1 MPPARESDEAL
12 VVELRHLTGEAR
24 QQAIDELFAR
34 HYTRVARWCFRL
46 TGDRDAAADLAQDVF
61 LKAHRHFDSFQGH
74 ARFSTWLYAI
84 VRNEASGWRRRA
96 ATAPEADADDALV
109 DVPTAEAGPEDEAVA
124 GSRRK
129 RLQTFLADT
138 LDDRER
144 TVFTLHYAREMPLD
158 AITRLLRLE
167 NPSGAKAFIVS
178 AKRKIA
184 RAAGRVLAK
193 GERW

>member
-12 VVELRHLTGEAR
+12 VGELRRLTGDAR

-61 LKAHRHFDSFQGH
+61 LKAHRHFDSFQGQ

-84 VRNEASGWRRRA
+84 VRNEAFGWRRRA
-96 ATAPEADADDALV
+96 ATTPAVDADDALV
-109 DVPTAEAGPEDEAVA
+109 DVPTSEAGPEDEALA
-124 GSRRK
+124 DSRRK
-129 RLQTFLADT
+129 RLETFLADT

-144 TVFTLHYAREMPLD
+144 TVFTLHYASEMSLD

>member
-1 MPPARESDEAL
+1 MSPAAQSDESL
-12 VVELRHLTGEAR
+12 VGELRGLSGEAR

-34 HYTRVARWCFRL
+34 HYTRVARWCWRL
-46 TGDRDAAADLAQDVF
+46 TGDRDAAADLAQEVF
-61 LKAHRHFDSFQGH
+61 LKAHRHLESFQGQ
-74 ARFSTWLYAI
+74 ARFSTWLYTI
-84 VRNEASGWRRRA
+84 VRNEAFSWRRRA
-96 ATAPEADADDALV
+96 ATMPGTDADELLIDLPA
-109 DVPTAEAGPEDEAVA
+109 AEAGPEEEALA
-124 GSRRK
+124 GSRRR
-129 RLQTFLADT
+129 RLQAFLVDT
-138 LDDRER
+138 LDERER
-144 TVFTLHYAREMPLD
+144 TVFTLHYAREMSLD

>member
-1 MPPARESDEAL
+1 MLHARGSDEAL
-12 VVELRHLTGEAR
+12 FGELTGLSGEAR
-24 QQAIDELFAR
+24 QRAVDELFAR
-34 HYTRVARWCFRL
+34 HYTRVARWCWRL
-46 TGDRDAAADLAQDVF
+46 TGNRDAATDLAQDVF
-61 LKAHRHFDSFQGH
+61 LKAHKHLDSFQGQ

-84 VRNEASGWRRRA
+84 VRNEAFDWRRRA
-96 ATAPEADADDALV
+96 ASMPEDGEDDSLV
-109 DVPTAEAGPEDEAVA
+109 EVPTLDAGPEEEALA
-124 GSRRK
+124 GSRRR
-129 RLQTFLADT
+129 RLQAFLVDT

-158 AITRLLRLE
+158 AITRLLQLE

-184 RAAGRVLAK
+184 RAVVRIQAR

>member
-1 MPPARESDEAL
+1 MPPARESDEEL
-12 VVELRHLTGEAR
+12 VGELRRLTGEAR

-34 HYTRVARWCFRL
+34 HYTRVARWCLRL

-61 LKAHRHFDSFQGH
+61 LKAHRHFDSFQGQ

-84 VRNEASGWRRRA
+84 VRNEAFSWRRRA
-96 ATAPEADADDALV
+96 ATTPDADAEDALV
-109 DVPTAEAGPEDEAVA
+109 DVPTADAGPEDEALA

-129 RLQTFLADT
+129 RLQTFLAET
-138 LDDRER
+138 LDDLER

>member
-1 MPPARESDEAL
+1 MPPARESDEVL
-12 VVELRHLTGEAR
+12 VGELKRLTGEAR

-34 HYTRVARWCFRL
+34 HYTRVARWCWRL
-46 TGDRDAAADLAQDVF
+46 TGDRDAAADLAQEVF
-61 LKAHRHFDSFQGH
+61 LKAHRHFDSFQGQ

-84 VRNEASGWRRRA
+84 VRNEAYSWRRHA
-96 ATAPEADADDALV
+96 ATMPDTDADEVLV
-109 DVPTAEAGPEDEAVA
+109 EVPAADAGPEDEALA
-124 GSRRK
+124 DSRRR

-138 LDDRER
+138 LDHRER
-144 TVFTLHYAREMPLD
+144 TIFTLHYAREMPLD